1 MGARRLPG
9 PGMVRSTAMF
19 VALVPEGIGVVVGSG
34 STAITTVT
42 TLVIVTVAAEDADVG
57 VLLSASVVE
66 GAPLLLDA
74 EEKEVVA
81 VDWTD
86 AALPERAEEVA
97 IGVADADKVANNV
110 GEGKAATADARKLDG
125 NRCRSGTAR
134 RCPGTMVFSVG
145 SVV

>member
-1 MGARRLPG
+1 
-9 PGMVRSTAMF
+9 MVRSTAMF

-74 EEKEVVA
+74 EEKVNCKSLKIA
-81 VDWTD
+81 SRLLT
-86 AALPERAEEVA
+86 RF
-97 IGVADADKVANNV
+97 I
-110 GEGKAATADARKLDG
+110 
-125 NRCRSGTAR
+125 
-134 RCPGTMVFSVG
+134 
-145 SVV
+145 